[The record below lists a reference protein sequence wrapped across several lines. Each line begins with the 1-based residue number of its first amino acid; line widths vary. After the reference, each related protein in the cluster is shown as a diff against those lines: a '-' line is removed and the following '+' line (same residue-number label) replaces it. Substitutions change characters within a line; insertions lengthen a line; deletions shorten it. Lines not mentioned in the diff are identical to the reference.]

1 MYLWGAIS
9 KNMETFDEENPC
21 QRGLRKLLWD
31 IRLIAVIVIG
41 GICYASFEIWNRV
54 FDARL
59 RDMTA
64 REQSLDAGDLTKA
77 VICAENTAE
86 VTKDAANA
94 EEAAQLLEQME
105 GVSDIAVEG
114 ETVTATQ
121 NGFRIEA
128 TLTPEEGTAGTYV
141 DELIN
146 IYPGDGTAIYQMH
159 TGSYIKE
166 GAR

>member
-1 MYLWGAIS
+1 MFGDKINKKSNIASVVELF
-9 KNMETFDEENPC
+9 MMF
-21 QRGLRKLLWD
+21 LLL
-31 IRLIAVIVIG
+31 LIVIVVITLV
-41 GICYASFEIWNRV
+41 C
-54 FDARL
+54 
-59 RDMTA
+59 MTA

-94 EEAAQLLEQME
+94 KEAAVLLEKME
-105 GVSDIAVEG
+105 NVSKVEVSSD
-114 ETVTATQ
+114 TVTATQ
-121 NGFRIEA
+121 NGYRIEV
-128 TLTPEEGTAGTYV
+128 TLTPEKGDAGTYV

-146 IYPGDGTAIYQMH
+146 IYPGNGTAIYQMH